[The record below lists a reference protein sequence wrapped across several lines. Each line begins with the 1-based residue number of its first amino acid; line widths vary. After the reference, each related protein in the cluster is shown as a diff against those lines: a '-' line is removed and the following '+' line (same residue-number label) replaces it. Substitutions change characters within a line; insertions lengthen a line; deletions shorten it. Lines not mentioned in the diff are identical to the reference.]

1 MDKNYI
7 ASLLDDTRSKLQSA
21 YNELKPLTK
30 EHYDLKLYDVAANA
44 EENDFDNYF
53 DNFCEINYECFMN
66 DLENLDV
73 SLKQVGR
80 TSAFTFTTD
89 FLEDID
95 IESFDY
101 FVDSLSSQVVDT
113 YFMYKLGSCTND
125 EMLTIIEDVIAD
137 YELDDQ
143 TILDEIGFVIDAIPQ
158 VKESIHKLQSA
169 IDCLECAKRNQLANW
184 EEFVQSMKEDE
195 ESREI

>member
-1 MDKNYI
+1 MDKKYI
-7 ASLLDDTRSKLQSA
+7 SNLLDDTRAKLQSV
-21 YNELKPLTK
+21 YDELKPLT
-30 EHYDLKLYDVAANA
+30 EERYNLKLYDVAANA
-44 EENDFDNYF
+44 DENDFDNYF
-53 DNFCEINYECFMN
+53 DNFCEINYECFMS
-66 DLENLDV
+66 DIEQLDV
-73 SLKQVGR
+73 LLKHVGR
-80 TSAFTFTTD
+80 TSSFTFTTK
-89 FLEDID
+89 FLQDLD

-169 IDCLECAKRNQLANW
+169 INCLECAKRNQLANW

-195 ESREI
+195 E